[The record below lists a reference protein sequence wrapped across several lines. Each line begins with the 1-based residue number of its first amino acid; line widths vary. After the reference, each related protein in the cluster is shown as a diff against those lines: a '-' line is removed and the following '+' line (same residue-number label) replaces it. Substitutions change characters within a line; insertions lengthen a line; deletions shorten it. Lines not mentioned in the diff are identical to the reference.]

1 MASTSGG
8 RPYSEI
14 RAKGQIRD
22 FAGKSVLVTG
32 ASRGIGAA
40 IARAFATEGA
50 YVTVNYLQNTNAAN
64 KSVANCQAS
73 GGDAIAVKADVTD
86 LNQAFLLVEKAVEAF
101 GKVDVL
107 VNNAF
112 RPYRFD
118 PEQRKLHWELDWSD
132 YQLQF
137 EGAVKSAH
145 SLAQA
150 VLPSML
156 KEAGGSIINIATDL
170 IARPVVPYHDYTT
183 AKAALVGFGRNLA
196 AELGPMGIRVNT
208 VAPGLVYPTDASA
221 STKEELKETIAA
233 QTPLRR
239 IAGPEDVVGPVLFL
253 ASDWARF
260 MTGQT
265 LYVDGGL
272 IMS

>member
-1 MASTSGG
+1 M
-8 RPYSEI
+8 
-14 RAKGQIRD
+14 D

-40 IARAFATEGA
+40 IARAFAAEGA
-50 YVTVNYLQNTNAAN
+50 SVTVNFLQNTNAAN
-64 KSVANCQAS
+64 KSVAECQAA
-73 GGDAIAVKADVTD
+73 GGDAVAIKADVTD
-86 LNQAFLLVEKAVEAF
+86 LDQAFSLVEKAVDAF

-156 KEAGGSIINIATDL
+156 KKAEGSIIKIATDL
-170 IARPVVPYHDYTT
+170 IARSVVPYHDYTT
-183 AKAALVGFGRNLA
+183 AKAALVGFSRNLA

-221 STKEELKETIAA
+221 STKEELKEAIAA

-239 IAGPEDVVGPVLFL
+239 VAGPEDVVGPVLFL

-272 IMS
+272 VMS

>member
-1 MASTSGG
+1 
-8 RPYSEI
+8 
-14 RAKGQIRD
+14 
-22 FAGKSVLVTG
+22 
-32 ASRGIGAA
+32 
-40 IARAFATEGA
+40 
-50 YVTVNYLQNTNAAN
+50 
-64 KSVANCQAS
+64 
-73 GGDAIAVKADVTD
+73 
-86 LNQAFLLVEKAVEAF
+86 
-101 GKVDVL
+101 
-107 VNNAF
+107 
-112 RPYRFD
+112 
-118 PEQRKLHWELDWSD
+118 
-132 YQLQF
+132 
-137 EGAVKSAH
+137 
-145 SLAQA
+145 
-150 VLPSML
+150 ML
-156 KEAGGSIINIATDL
+156 KEAEGSIINIATDL